1 MYINFII
8 QNFEL
13 IVISILL
20 IITISTISIFFIQSN
35 FIKNTSKKIDY
46 YHDMIK
52 INNSELAEYIKTLS
66 KITEINKQKL
76 DDLILDT
83 SNIEKNLLNIKA
95 IKGSDDILTLAIEL
109 VRSGSSKEEIKS
121 KTGLND
127 SEIETIYAYHKNVK
141 ISYDIIAALP
151 ESINFLESSR

>member
-20 IITISTISIFFIQSN
+20 IITISTISIFFLQSN
-35 FIKNTSKKIDY
+35 FIKNTSKKIDN

-127 SEIETIYAYHKNVK
+127 SDIETIYAYHKNVK
-141 ISYDIIAALP
+141 
-151 ESINFLESSR
+151 N

>member
-1 MYINFII
+1 MYLNFILENVEI
-8 QNFEL
+8 

-35 FIKNTSKKIDY
+35 FIKNTSKKIDN
-46 YHDMIK
+46 YHDIIK

-76 DDLILDT
+76 DDLMLDT

-141 ISYDIIAALP
+141 
-151 ESINFLESSR
+151 N

>member
-13 IVISILL
+13 IVITTLL
-20 IITISTISIFFIQSN
+20 IITLTTICILYVQNN
-35 FIKNTSKKIDY
+35 FIKNTSKKVDI

-52 INNSELAEYIKTLS
+52 TNNSELIEYINTLS

-76 DDLILDT
+76 EKLSLDT
-83 SNIEKNLLNIKA
+83 SNMEKNLLNINA
-95 IKGSDDILTLAIEL
+95 IKGSDDNLTLAIEL

-141 ISYDIIAALP
+141 
-151 ESINFLESSR
+151 N

>member
-1 MYINFII
+1 MYLNFII

-20 IITISTISIFFIQSN
+20 IITVSTICILVIQNN
-35 FIKNTSKKIDY
+35 FIKNTSNKIGEYHSIVKK
-46 YHDMIK
+46 
-52 INNSELAEYIKTLS
+52 NNSELAEYINTLS
-66 KITEINKQKL
+66 KITEVNKDKIEE
-76 DDLILDT
+76 LISDI
-83 SNIEKNLLNIKA
+83 SDMKKNLLNIKA
-95 IKGSDDILTLAIEL
+95 TKGSDDILTLAIEL

-141 ISYDIIAALP
+141 
-151 ESINFLESSR
+151 N